1 MAISA
6 ARKIAFDVLRRVA
19 AENAYAADLLYAQ
32 LAGGV
37 KRADASLATELTLGV
52 LRRQRLLDF
61 LLERYLER
69 RSEEL
74 DIEVLLALR
83 LGLYQLRYLDRVPQ
97 HAAINEAVEMVKRA
111 RKSSAAGMVNAVLR
125 RGAAQARIGEEELD
139 RLISERLA
147 GGASDAERLGIVHSH
162 PTWLVERWLR
172 RFGKERTTAL
182 LEANNRPA
190 PLTCAVLEEEASESV
205 AESLRRSG
213 LDVTPGRWLR
223 GALHVSGGDAAAS
236 EAYRAGEINFQDEA
250 SQMVAHLVDTRASQ
264 SVLDLCAA
272 PGGKTILLAR
282 AAGEGG
288 RVVAADLRE
297 HRLRAMREQLT
308 RTRATNVRLVALDAT
323 RPWPFSQP
331 FDRILIDAPCS
342 GTGTLS
348 RNPEIRWRLKL
359 EDLENAHRSQTAM
372 LKNALG
378 AAASF
383 GSGAT
388 RVVYSTCS
396 LEPEENEQVVS
407 EALSQTGDWQVTSGQ
422 AALRP
427 HLRRAE
433 AAEELVEL
441 FGAEGFFR
449 TFPPEQGTD
458 GFFAAVMERR

>member
-1 MAISA
+1 MDISV

-19 AENAYAADLLYAQ
+19 AENAYAADLLYAE

-69 RSEEL
+69 RGEQL

-97 HAAINEAVEMVKRA
+97 HAAINESVELVKRA

-125 RGAAQARIGEEELD
+125 RGAAQARIGGEALD
-139 RLISERLA
+139 KLVSERLA
-147 GGASDAERLGIVHSH
+147 GGASDEERLGIVHSH

-172 RFGKERTTAL
+172 SFGKERTTAL

-190 PLTCAVLEEEASESV
+190 LLTCAVLEEEASEGV
-205 AESLRRSG
+205 AESLRKSG
-213 LDVTPGRWLR
+213 LEVAPGRWLR
-223 GALHVSGGDAAAS
+223 GSLHLSGGDAAAS
-236 EAYRAGEINFQDEA
+236 EAYRGGEINFQDEA
-250 SQMVAHLVDTRASQ
+250 SQMVAHLVDARASQ
-264 SVLDLCAA
+264 RVLDLCAA

-288 RVVAADLRE
+288 RVIAADLRE
-297 HRLRAMREQLT
+297 HRLRATKEQLT
-308 RTRATNVRLVALDAT
+308 RTRATNVWLVALDAT
-323 RPWPFSQP
+323 RPLPFSQP

-348 RNPEIRWRLKL
+348 RNPEIRWRLKP

-372 LKNALG
+372 LSNAL
-378 AAASF
+378 AAAAEF
-383 GSGAT
+383 RGGAT

-396 LEPEENEQVVS
+396 LEPEENEQVVA
-407 EALSQTGDWQVTSGQ
+407 EALSQTRDWQVTSGK

-427 HLRRAE
+427 HVRDSA
-433 AAEELVEL
+433 AAEEL

-458 GFFAAVMERR
+458 GFFAAVMERS